1 MQFRCV
7 HRTLWWI
14 ESPEPCSPAHH
25 PALRVLLK
33 EASVRDVA
41 VLGAGSWG
49 TAFSMILADAGA
61 SVRLWGRRAEQAE
74 RINAE
79 HMNADYLPGVE
90 LSEAIVATSDPAEA
104 LDGAEIVV
112 LAVPSQTLRTGLT
125 GWRSLVPG
133 DASVVSLMKGIERG
147 TGLRMSEVIAEAGQV
162 DPERIA
168 VVSGPNLSREIA
180 ARQPAA
186 SVVASVSEATADRV
200 AEACATPY
208 FRPYTDVDIIG
219 AELGGATKN
228 VVAVA
233 VGVAEGLGFGDN
245 TKATIVTRGLAETVR
260 LGVALGA
267 DPATFSGL
275 AGVGDLIATCM
286 SPLSR
291 NHRVGVGL
299 GQGLSIEEVVA
310 RTGQTAE
317 GVTSCMSMLDLS
329 RSKGVEVPICEAV
342 VAVIHDGQRPELMA
356 DVLMSRQ
363 RKSEKSAGAPRR

>member
-1 MQFRCV
+1 M
-7 HRTLWWI
+7 
-14 ESPEPCSPAHH
+14 
-25 PALRVLLK
+25 
-33 EASVRDVA
+33 RDIA

-49 TAFSMILADAGA
+49 TAYSMVLADAGA
-61 SVRLWGRRAEQAE
+61 SVRLWGRRAEQGD
-74 RINAE
+74 RINSE
-79 HMNADYLPGVE
+79 RTNEDYLPGVP
-90 LSEAIVATSDPAEA
+90 LSDSIVATTAPAEA

-112 LAVPSQTLRTGLT
+112 LAIPSQTLRTALGE
-125 GWRSLVPG
+125 WRPLIPR

-147 TGLRMSEVIAEAGQV
+147 TGLRMSEVIAEVGRI

-168 VVSGPNLSREIA
+168 AVSGPNLAREIA
-180 ARQPAA
+180 ARQPSA
-186 SVVASVSEATADRV
+186 SVVASVNEITADRV
-200 AEACATPY
+200 AEACANPY

-219 AELGGATKN
+219 VELGGATKN

-233 VGVAEGLGFGDN
+233 VGVAEGMGFGDN

-310 RTGQTAE
+310 KTGQTAE
-317 GVTSCMSMLDLS
+317 GVTSCTSMLDLA

-342 VAVIHDGQRPELMA
+342 VAVVHDGQRPELMA

-363 RKSEKSAGAPRR
+363 RKSEKSAGVSPR

>member
-1 MQFRCV
+1 MTA
-7 HRTLWWI
+7 HR
-14 ESPEPCSPAHH
+14 
-25 PALRVLLK
+25 K
-33 EASVRDVA
+33 VA
-41 VLGAGSWG
+41 VMGTGSWG
-49 TAFSMILADAGA
+49 TTFAMVLADAGVQ
-61 SVRLWGRRAEQAE
+61 VRIWGRRAEVVDDINTHHRNSAYLGDAPLPP
-74 RINAE
+74 RIRA
-79 HMNADYLPGVE
+79 
-90 LSEAIVATSDPAEA
+90 STDPARVLA
-104 LDGAEIVV
+104 GADHVV
-112 LAVPSQTLRTGLT
+112 LAVPSQTLRAGLT
-125 GWRSLVPG
+125 GWRSLIPAE
-133 DASVVSLMKGIERG
+133 ASVVSLMKGIERG

-162 DPERIA
+162 EPERIA

-186 SVVASVSEATADRV
+186 SVVASVREATADRV

-317 GVTSCMSMLDLS
+317 GVTSCMSMLDLA

-363 RKSEKSAGAPRR
+363 RKTEKSAGSPRR